1 MPPPQQPSLPHL
13 HPSIIFAS
21 FFVPTFSKSLF
32 AEKARHE
39 SLWLWVVFV
48 TLAALALWHALKGL
62 FDVLAT
68 ASPGWFAA
76 LTAGYL

>member
-21 FFVPTFSKSLF
+21 FFVTTFSKSLF
-32 AEKARHE
+32 AKKARHE
-39 SLWLWVVFV
+39 PLWFWIVIVA
-48 TLAALALWHALKGL
+48 LAALALRHALEGL
-62 FDVLAT
+62 LDVLTA

-76 LTAGYL
+76 FAAGYL